1 MSKSTPKGVHAFLT
15 DKEHI
20 IVRAVV
26 DQEGISAS
34 ALAAR
39 ALMAEC
45 RRLMRYR
52 GTLEEITT
60 KAHDFI
66 ERRNK
71 ALEAKTAP
79 MPCDES
85 EAVD

>member
-1 MSKSTPKGVHAFLT
+1 MSKSTPKGVHAFLS
-15 DKEHI
+15 DEDHI

-52 GTLEEITT
+52 GTLDDITT
-60 KAHDFI
+60 KAREFI
-66 ERRNK
+66 DRRNK
-71 ALEAKTAP
+71 SLEAKTSP